1 MKKKNSIVRAFRFL
15 KLTWIKLY
23 RINDTPQKIALGFG
37 LGVFLGVM
45 PGAGILFALVLAW
58 LLRLNRISALLG
70 TLLTNTWISFV
81 TLLLSI
87 KVGSAIMGL
96 DWRIVNGNW
105 KSLLKSFSWQKVYT
119 VSFLEIFRPVAVG
132 YGIVSF
138 CLGTLAYIAALALI
152 VKVRNAKNKNRT
164 HLPG

>member
-1 MKKKNSIVRAFRFL
+1 MKQKNSIGRAFRFL

-23 RINDTPQKIALGFG
+23 RINDTPHKIALGFG

-45 PGAGILFALVLAW
+45 PGVGIIAAIVLAW
-58 LLRLNRISALLG
+58 LLRLNRIAALLG

-96 DWRIVNGNW
+96 DWHLVYGNW
-105 KSLLKSFSWQKVYT
+105 KSLLKSFSWQKVFT

-132 YGIVSF
+132 YAIVSF
-138 CLGTLAYIAALALI
+138 CLGVLAYIAALALI

>member
-1 MKKKNSIVRAFRFL
+1 MKKKNSIDRVFRFL

-45 PGAGILFALVLAW
+45 PGVGILVALILSW
-58 LLRLNRISALLG
+58 LLRLNRIAALLG

-96 DWRIVNGNW
+96 DWHLVYENW
-105 KSLLKSFSWQKVYT
+105 KSLLKSFSWQKVCS

-132 YGIVSF
+132 YSIVSF
-138 CLGTLAYIAALALI
+138 CLGALAYIAVLVLI